1 MKRLNVT
8 QQATE
13 EKTTLAEPKRL
24 NLLTAIEQIVEL
36 SEGSNLSEEFYVKAR
51 RYVRYVAKKL
61 SLTPVQAVLFSL
73 FVDKSD
79 DSCIRISDF
88 ATHLRCRTVRIIR
101 YMSDIDVLEKRKLV
115 ICCRQRRE
123 KTYRISMPVIEALK
137 ENRFV
142 VEVDRVVFKYGDVA
156 YVNTNTNFI
165 LVDEDEGSV
174 QVAFNTPYSGP
185 NGIGGVTV
193 DGRVSGIKFKESK
206 KGKINYNFSVQGT
219 GISAQIFLTLSAGS
233 NQATVTITPNFNSR
247 TLTLY
252 GEIVPLEQS
261 SVFKGRSL

>member
-1 MKRLNVT
+1 MK
-8 QQATE
+8 
-13 EKTTLAEPKRL
+13 KF
-24 NLLTAIEQIVEL
+24 IVL
-36 SEGSNLSEEFYVKAR
+36 
-51 RYVRYVAKKL
+51 VA
-61 SLTPVQAVLFSL
+61 L
-73 FVDKSD
+73 FVASTLGASVHAQVSTSD
-79 DSCIRISDF
+79 TRDNPKAQREAERS
-88 ATHLRCRTVRIIR
+88 
-101 YMSDIDVLEKRKLV
+101 
-115 ICCRQRRE
+115 RQKAKAE
-123 KTYRISMPVIEALK
+123 AQEAALYAAAVQALK

-193 DGRVSGIKFKESK
+193 DGRVSGIKLKESK

>member
-1 MKRLNVT
+1 MLGASVHAQVSTSDTRDNPKAQR
-8 QQATE
+8 E
-13 EKTTLAEPKRL
+13 AERSR
-24 NLLTAIEQIVEL
+24 Q
-36 SEGSNLSEEFYVKAR
+36 KAEAEAQEAAL
-51 RYVRYVAKKL
+51 YAAA
-61 SLTPVQAVLFSL
+61 VQ
-73 FVDKSD
+73 
-79 DSCIRISDF
+79 
-88 ATHLRCRTVRIIR
+88 
-101 YMSDIDVLEKRKLV
+101 
-115 ICCRQRRE
+115 
-123 KTYRISMPVIEALK
+123 ALK

-193 DGRVSGIKFKESK
+193 DGRVSGIKLKESK

>member
-1 MKRLNVT
+1 MK
-8 QQATE
+8 
-13 EKTTLAEPKRL
+13 KF
-24 NLLTAIEQIVEL
+24 IVL
-36 SEGSNLSEEFYVKAR
+36 
-51 RYVRYVAKKL
+51 VA
-61 SLTPVQAVLFSL
+61 L
-73 FVDKSD
+73 FVASTLGASVHAQVSTLDTRDNPKAQREAERS
-79 DSCIRISDF
+79 
-88 ATHLRCRTVRIIR
+88 
-101 YMSDIDVLEKRKLV
+101 
-115 ICCRQRRE
+115 RQKAE
-123 KTYRISMPVIEALK
+123 AEAQEAALYAAAVQALK

-193 DGRVSGIKFKESK
+193 DGRVSGIKLKESK

>member
-1 MKRLNVT
+1 MKKFIVLV
-8 QQATE
+8 ALIVAS
-13 EKTTLAEPKRL
+13 TLGASVHAQVSTLDTRDNPKAQREAERSR
-24 NLLTAIEQIVEL
+24 Q
-36 SEGSNLSEEFYVKAR
+36 KAEAEAQEAAL
-51 RYVRYVAKKL
+51 YAAA
-61 SLTPVQAVLFSL
+61 VQ
-73 FVDKSD
+73 
-79 DSCIRISDF
+79 
-88 ATHLRCRTVRIIR
+88 
-101 YMSDIDVLEKRKLV
+101 
-115 ICCRQRRE
+115 
-123 KTYRISMPVIEALK
+123 ALK

-193 DGRVSGIKFKESK
+193 DGRVSGIKLKESK